1 MSRTRM
7 KDNDEPAHPRPD
19 RQLEELRSRVVEF
32 EAAKKEWR
40 QTAEALRR
48 SEEAFRT
55 IFEHTN
61 DGILVV
67 DPDRDTIIQV
77 NSKACDMLGYARE
90 ELLSVPMSAIHPDE
104 MPKVKAFARH
114 VLTEG
119 VGWTNELSCVTKS
132 KEKLAS
138 EISTS
143 LFDVHGRPCMITLVR
158 DVSERKRAEEALRK
172 ANKRMRAELEAAAE
186 IQRALL
192 PSRAPVMEK
201 VQVAWEV
208 QPCEELDGDTLN
220 IFRLDSE
227 HLGLYL
233 LDVSGHGASAAM
245 LSVALHRVL
254 TPVPGTT
261 SLLTRAQDAG
271 STLDIVSPALVCKD
285 LNSLFPMDADAVIPQ
300 YFTLIYGVLNTT
312 TRQFRYA
319 LAGHPPPVY
328 KPPEGQ
334 ASEIGEYGLPIGLFS
349 NTTYEDQLIK
359 AVPGAR
365 LYFYSDGLTDVVN
378 LHDEAFGRDRLREA
392 VDESH
397 DRPLQETLSYLLE
410 RVQAWSGDTRREDDV
425 SLLAVEI
432 Q

>member
-1 MSRTRM
+1 M
-7 KDNDEPAHPRPD
+7 KDADRSHQQLV
-19 RQLEELRSRVVEF
+19 RQLEELRSRVVEL
-32 EAAKKEWR
+32 EAAEKEWN
-40 QTAEALRR
+40 QTTAALRK

-55 IFEHTN
+55 IFDHSN

-67 DPDRDTIIQV
+67 DADRDKIIEV

-90 ELLSVPMSAIHPDE
+90 ELLSLPMSAIHPDE
-104 MPKVKAFARH
+104 MPRVKAFAKH

-132 KEKLAS
+132 KRKLAA
-138 EISTS
+138 EISAS
-143 LFDVHGRPCMITLVR
+143 LFDVHGTPCMIALVR
-158 DVSERKRAEEALRK
+158 DVSERKRAEEELRT
-172 ANKRMRAELEAAAE
+172 AHKRMRAELEAAAE

-201 VQVAWEV
+201 VRVAWEV
-208 QPCEELDGDTLN
+208 LPCEELDGDTLN
-220 IFRLDSE
+220 VFRLDSE

-245 LSVALHRVL
+245 LSVTLHRVL
-254 TPVPGTT
+254 TPGPT
-261 SLLTRAQDAG
+261 SVVTRPQDAG
-271 STLDIVSPALVCKD
+271 SPHDIVPPALVCRD
-285 LNSLFPMDADAVIPQ
+285 LNGLFPMDAGAVIPQ
-300 YFTLIYGVLNTT
+300 YFTLVYGVLSTK

-328 KPPEGQ
+328 QPPQGP
-334 ASEIGEYGLPIGLFS
+334 AFDIGEYGFPIGLFS
-349 NTTYEDQLIK
+349 NATYEEQLIH
-359 AVPGAR
+359 AEPGAR

-378 LHDEAFGRDRLREA
+378 LHDEAFGRDRLKEA

-397 DRPLQETLSYLLE
+397 DRPLQDALSHLLE
-410 RVQAWSGDTRREDDV
+410 RVHAWRGDAKREDDI